1 MKYWK
6 AGLAFLT
13 AFLIQTSLL
22 NGISI
27 GGYTPNLLL
36 CLVIVFSFLYEE
48 DMYGVVYGAV
58 FGVIYDI
65 CYNYII
71 GPTPIALV
79 LVAIFILIVRE
90 YANIENIINLWFVS
104 VISLAGYYLVHWGLC
119 HIGGNPVG
127 LVYALRDLP
136 GIGIYSLAVVTLIYL
151 ILIRKVAKH
160 RKDRYFR

>member
-6 AGLAFLT
+6 AGIAFLV

-58 FGVIYDI
+58 FGVLYDV

-79 LVAIFILIVRE
+79 LVAIFILLVR
-90 YANIENIINLWFVS
+90 
-104 VISLAGYYLVHWGLC
+104 
-119 HIGGNPVG
+119 
-127 LVYALRDLP
+127 
-136 GIGIYSLAVVTLIYL
+136 
-151 ILIRKVAKH
+151 
-160 RKDRYFR
+160 